1 MKKILLYALLIF
13 SITAQANCSTIE
25 QAIMSA
31 DISMLTQ
38 ALESQGG
45 MTQQDVSRFIALSDE
60 MIVFWR
66 NQIEL
71 YQLKATPSLKLMAG
85 FLGIVGFGGFL
96 FASYMDNCFN
106 RYNLGFNAK
115 LSAGL
120 LASLYLVYKG
130 LTEPDK
136 TMETLLTNYMNAMG
150 IKQIFLGCFKP
161 T

>member
-1 MKKILLYALLIF
+1 MKNILLYALLIF

-60 MIVFWR
+60 MIVFLR

-96 FASYMDNCFN
+96 F
-106 RYNLGFNAK
+106 
-115 LSAGL
+115 
-120 LASLYLVYKG
+120 ASLYLVYKG